1 MTKSGSLLLN
11 KKKSFILGLTG
22 SIAMGKTTVS
32 NMFRDLG
39 TQVWCADNEV
49 NELYKT
55 NGAATKLL
63 SYEFPNVVTKN
74 GVDKKKLR
82 NLIHKDN
89 AILKKVE
96 RIVHPLLEHSKVD
109 FIRNNKDLPLIVF
122 DIPLL
127 FEKQLERNF
136 DAVLVVT
143 ASELTQKKRVL
154 SRRNIKEKDFQLIKR
169 NQMNEQEKIKRADFL
184 INTDK
189 KLQETKEDVLEIYQ
203 KIKGSLI

>member
-1 MTKSGSLLLN
+1 MKLESLLLN
-11 KKKSFILGLTG
+11 NNTGFILGLTG

-39 TQVWCADNEV
+39 VQVWCADNEV
-49 NELYKT
+49 NELYKK
-55 NGAATKLL
+55 NGAATKVF
-63 SYEFPNVVTKN
+63 SKEFPSVITKT

-109 FIRNNKDLPLIVF
+109 FVKSNKDLPLIIF

-127 FEKQLERNF
+127 FEKQQERKF

-154 SRRNIKEKDFQLIKR
+154 SRKNMKEQDFQLIKR
-169 NQMNEQEKIKRADFL
+169 NQMKEQEKIKRADFL

-189 KLQETKEDVLEIYQ
+189 SLLETKQDVLEIYQ
-203 KIKGSLI
+203 KIKGFPV

>member
-1 MTKSGSLLLN
+1 M
-11 KKKSFILGLTG
+11 TG

-39 TQVWCADNEV
+39 VQVWCADNEV
-49 NELYKT
+49 NELYKK
-55 NGAATKLL
+55 NGAATKVF
-63 SYEFPNVVTKN
+63 SKEFPSVITKT

-109 FIRNNKDLPLIVF
+109 FVKSNKDLPLIIF

-127 FEKQLERNF
+127 FEKQQERKF

-154 SRRNIKEKDFQLIKR
+154 SRKNMKEQDFQLIKR

-189 KLQETKEDVLEIYQ
+189 SLLETKQDVLEIYQ
-203 KIKGSLI
+203 KVKGFPV